1 MLPSRRRSRME
12 LIREILAEAIV
23 PRSKTRIMYRC
34 NMNLQCFNRYMNEL
48 LNHGLLVKIKHQSKN
63 GFLYKT
69 SEKGKRLLKSL
80 DEVAKLLPG

>member
-1 MLPSRRRSRME
+1 
-12 LIREILAEAIV
+12 
-23 PRSKTRIMYRC
+23 
-34 NMNLQCFNRYMNEL
+34 
-48 LNHGLLVKIKHQSKN
+48 LLVKIKHQSKN